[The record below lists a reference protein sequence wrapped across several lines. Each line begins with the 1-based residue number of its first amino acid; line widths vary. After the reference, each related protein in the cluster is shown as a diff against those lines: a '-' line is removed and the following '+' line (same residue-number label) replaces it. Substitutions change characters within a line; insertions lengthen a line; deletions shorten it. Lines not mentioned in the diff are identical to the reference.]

1 MYLNRKDLERLHDVL
16 AKFPDVEH
24 FKLVQDNGS
33 GIGSVTTIVF
43 TQEVNGYTG
52 QFEIEISGVEDW

>member
-1 MYLNRKDLERLHDVL
+1 MYLNRKDLEQLQEVL
-16 AKFPDVEH
+16 TKFPDVEH
-24 FKLVQDNGS
+24 FQLVQDSGS

-52 QFEIEISGVEDW
+52 QFKIEISGVEDW